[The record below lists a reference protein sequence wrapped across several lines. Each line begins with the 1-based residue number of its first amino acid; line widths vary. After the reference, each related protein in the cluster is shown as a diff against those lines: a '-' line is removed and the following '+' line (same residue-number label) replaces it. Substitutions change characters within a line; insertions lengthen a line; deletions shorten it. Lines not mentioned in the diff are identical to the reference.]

1 MGAQGSERSPVMLH
15 VGNELANEIHEV
27 LLDEAND
34 VEAVRDDPGL
44 GEVSSDQRAIGAAQI
59 HADDADVFL
68 AFKGGEVG
76 VKVLRVTPFDDI
88 EDAVGAKVAEGRGEP
103 RPAPVT
109 SSFSVDGVFVDA
121 EDGRADAVRAFPCF
135 ALGIFVVE
143 PFDGSRAQSFALGED
158 ATGDP

>member
-1 MGAQGSERSPVMLH
+1 MLH

-68 AFKGGEVG
+68 AFKG
-76 VKVLRVTPFDDI
+76 
-88 EDAVGAKVAEGRGEP
+88 
-103 RPAPVT
+103 
-109 SSFSVDGVFVDA
+109 
-121 EDGRADAVRAFPCF
+121 
-135 ALGIFVVE
+135 
-143 PFDGSRAQSFALGED
+143 
-158 ATGDP
+158 

>member
-1 MGAQGSERSPVMLH
+1 MH
-15 VGNELANEIHEV
+15 AN
-27 LLDEAND
+27 
-34 VEAVRDDPGL
+34 
-44 GEVSSDQRAIGAAQI
+44 
-59 HADDADVFL
+59 DADVFL
-68 AFKGGEVG
+68 TFKARAVG
-76 VKVLRVTPFDDI
+76 VKVLRITPFDDI
-88 EDAVGAKVAEGRGEP
+88 EAAVGAKVAEGRGDP

>member
-1 MGAQGSERSPVMLH
+1 MGAQGSEISPVMLH

-27 LLDEAND
+27 LLDQAND

-44 GEVSSDQRAIGAAQI
+44 GEVSSHQGAIGAAQI
-59 HADDADVFL
+59 HADEAHVFF
-68 AFKGGEVG
+68 AFKSGEVG
-76 VKVLRVTPFDDI
+76 VKILRVTAFDNV

-121 EDGRADAVRAFPCF
+121 EDGRTDAVGAFPCF
-135 ALGIFVVE
+135 AFGVFVVE
-143 PFDGSRAQSFALGED
+143 PFDGG
-158 ATGDP
+158 